1 MLILPPLIDRPRA
14 PLRLRRLPGGP
25 ARSRWTGT
33 GLLARVVLAQ
43 ATSLWLPFPSG
54 AFGALAMHG
63 LVRLGGGTLLWA
75 ILVHAIADFAVI
87 YFLYG

>member
-1 MLILPPLIDRPRA
+1 M
-14 PLRLRRLPGGP
+14 
-25 ARSRWTGT
+25 
-33 GLLARVVLAQ
+33 LAQ

-63 LVRLGGGTLLWA
+63 LVRLGGGILLWA